1 MAFPNYD
8 GSISEEQ
15 AAVFTEGNSQEKL
28 LQVDEVP
35 FVSSPSAKPPTKE
48 FADDPLSEDIEEQLE
63 NQQVLTGREEDF
75 VKAYKRL
82 ENQDADEGIISE
94 DENPAA
100 FEETLLKTEVEPSS
114 PISDGFEVGAQGNAA
129 TRAEVKKEAKQAPI
143 GSDVSKAKAEG
154 EKLAAIAIKSSGEAG
169 NGGATGK
176 TEGSKQKS
184 RRSQG
189 SPSPKSAAG
198 SSYQVTCVT
207 VGVTALVALATIF
220 Q

>member
-15 AAVFTEGNSQEKL
+15 AAVHYSQEKL
-28 LQVDEVP
+28 FQVDEVP
-35 FVSSPSAKPPTKE
+35 FVSSPSAVTKPPTKE

-100 FEETLLKTEVEPSS
+100 FEETLLKTEVEPSA
-114 PISDGFEVGAQGNAA
+114 PISDGFEAGAQGNAA
-129 TRAEVKKEAKQAPI
+129 TRAEVKTEAKLAPI

-154 EKLAAIAIKSSGEAG
+154 EKLAAIAIKSGEAG

-189 SPSPKSAAG
+189 SPSSKSAAG